1 MAKTKY
7 PPARLWAGALASVL
21 MLAGLLVRAWG
32 VSTGAPAVILS
43 DMTCTFSR
51 GADGTAAVEAKTTGV
66 FELDLTLPGSW
77 ALVIFTAE
85 NIGTVPARLTD
96 VSQEDGT
103 GEDLTVQFGISPAE
117 AGEILEPG
125 EHCTVSMLIR
135 RDDSARSGDPG
146 GTVALRLTYGSAGS
160 AAENRSPATGDAGIA
175 AVVLTGIGSG
185 AALLGLTK
193 RRKRH
198 HGD

>member
-1 MAKTKY
+1 MPKTKY
-7 PPARLWAGALASVL
+7 SPARLWAGALASVL
-21 MLAGLLVRAWG
+21 MLTGLLVRAWG

-66 FELDLTLPGSW
+66 FELNLTLPGSW
-77 ALVIFTAE
+77 ALVTFTAE
-85 NIGTVPARLTD
+85 NIGTVPAQLTD
-96 VSQEDGT
+96 VSQDDGT

-117 AGEILEPG
+117 TGEILEPG

-146 GTVALRLTYGSAGS
+146 GTVALRLTYGA

-175 AVVLTGIGSG
+175 AAVLTGIGSG
-185 AALLGLTK
+185 AALLVLTK

>member
-7 PPARLWAGALASVL
+7 PPARLWAGTLASVL

-32 VSTGAPAVILS
+32 ASTGAPAVTLS

-51 GADGTAAVEAKTTGV
+51 GADGTAAVEAETTGV
-66 FELDLTLPGSW
+66 FELNLTLPDSW
-77 ALVIFTAE
+77 ALVTFTAE

-96 VSQEDGT
+96 ASQDDGS
-103 GEDLTVQFGISPAE
+103 GENLTVQFGISPAE
-117 AGEILEPG
+117 TGEILEQG
-125 EHCTVSMLIR
+125 EHCTVSMLIQ
-135 RDDSARSGDPG
+135 RDDSAKSGNPG
-146 GTVALRLTYGSAGS
+146 GTVVLRLTHGS

-175 AVVLTGIGSG
+175 AAILTGIGSS
-185 AALLGLTK
+185 AVLLVLTK